1 MKWQLIS
8 TSFILISLPATFA
21 KPAVNRGNFKVK
33 PRWHKSEVTL
43 TASSKD
49 STTPTYG
56 TLKAD
61 DDDPFNTYIVTMKK
75 NEKRPWMEIFDEMGF
90 NATEK
95 KDNIYSA
102 HSNSKSGYQ
111 NHIRNFETDFGE
123 KIEAFGHNMRAFTMN
138 LRESEADGLSGLE
151 EVAIIE
157 KDSIARPAVIEEDEY
172 EVLNV
177 TVGKFEKRQQQGQSH
192 IYTQRTAPW
201 SLQRISSRNKVMTRG
216 RKVTDMSYYY
226 TYDSMAGFGVDV
238 YVLDTGT
245 NVEHTDFAGRAKREF
260 NAFPGDDGKDAR
272 GHGTHTA
279 GTVGSIHYGVAK
291 NANILAM
298 KVINN
303 AGVGPSS
310 AIVQAFDHAIRRHN
324 ERRRDPNFKGSVISM
339 SLSGKGTAESLKNI
353 MRTATQAGIHV
364 SIAAGNAKED
374 ACTVWPGRYSREIP
388 IITVGASDINDQRAG
403 FSNFGPCV
411 NIHAPGVAI
420 MSTYNKG
427 PTSTTSMQ
435 GTSMACPAVSGII
448 ADEMV
453 KNPRLRFNPI
463 AMKRHLIAMSAGV
476 AVRGANDGRGL
487 ANNGFYGAA

>member
-8 TSFILISLPATFA
+8 TSFILLSLPATLA
-21 KPAVNRGNFKVK
+21 KPAVNRGNFRVK
-33 PRWHKSEVTL
+33 PRWHKSDAT
-43 TASSKD
+43 TAPSKRSAPD
-49 STTPTYG
+49 SQTYG

-61 DDDPFNTYIVTMKK
+61 DDPFNTYIITMKD

-102 HSNSKSGYQ
+102 HANSKSGYQ
-111 NHIRNFETDFGE
+111 NHIRSFETDFGE
-123 KIEAFGHNMRAFTMN
+123 KIEAFGYNMRAFTMN

-151 EVAIIE
+151 EIGIIE

-172 EVLNV
+172 EVHNM
-177 TVGKFEKRQQQGQSH
+177 TVGKFEKRQQQGQT

-201 SLQRISSRNKVMTRG
+201 SLQRISSKNRVVTRG
-216 RKVTDMSYYY
+216 RRATDMSYYY
-226 TYDSMAGFGVDV
+226 TYDSMAGYGVDI
-238 YVLDTGT
+238 YVMDTGT

-260 NAFPGDDGKDAR
+260 NAFQGDDGRDAR

-291 NANILAM
+291 NANVLAM

-324 ERRRDPNFKGSVISM
+324 QRRRDPNFRGSVISM

-364 SIAAGNAKED
+364 SIAAGNTKED
-374 ACTVWPGRYSREIP
+374 ACGVWPGRYSREIP
-388 IITVGASDINDQRAG
+388 IITVGASDINDKRAG

-448 ADEMV
+448 ADEMLR
-453 KNPRLRFNPI
+453 NPRLRFNPFG
-463 AMKRHLIAMSAGV
+463 MKRHLIAMSAGV
-476 AVRGANDGRGL
+476 AIVGANDGRGL
-487 ANNGFYGAA
+487 ANNGFYGTA